1 MAEAHSV
8 PWFPAWGVS
17 MPEPVSDSGD
27 IVALF
32 NEWRPSERW
41 LLLAYEV
48 ACSEVRLWTA
58 WSALRRREEA
68 GRMVART
75 CDAEFLRLVSGT
87 HQLSTAFERAG
98 INSGDESM
106 WIVYLPEFESGDG
119 FGETDI
125 PRSTYL
131 DNDLEATRLIEHL
144 GGTLLARRPIPSE
157 EGLLRL
163 GAIEDGESI
172 EVSRHEDAYLI
183 HTALA
188 DM

>member
-1 MAEAHSV
+1 M

-27 IVALF
+27 LVALF

-98 INSGDESM
+98 ISSGDDSV

-172 EVSRHEDAYLI
+172 EVSGHKDAYLI

>member
-1 MAEAHSV
+1 MADAHLV

-17 MPEPVSDSGD
+17 MPGPIGEPADV
-27 IVALF
+27 VALF

-41 LLLAYEV
+41 LLLAYEA
-48 ACSEVRLWTA
+48 ACSEIRLWTA
-58 WSALRRREEA
+58 WSALRRREQA

-75 CDAEFLRLVSGT
+75 CDAEFLRLISGT

-98 INSGDESM
+98 INSGDEFA
-106 WIVYLPEFESGDG
+106 WIVYLPEFGEGEG
-119 FGETDI
+119 FGEIEI

-131 DNDLEATRLIEHL
+131 NNDLGATRLIEHL
-144 GGTLLARRPIPSE
+144 GGTLLARRPVPSE

-163 GAIEDGESI
+163 GAIEPGDSI
-172 EVSRHEDAYLI
+172 QVTKQEDAYLL